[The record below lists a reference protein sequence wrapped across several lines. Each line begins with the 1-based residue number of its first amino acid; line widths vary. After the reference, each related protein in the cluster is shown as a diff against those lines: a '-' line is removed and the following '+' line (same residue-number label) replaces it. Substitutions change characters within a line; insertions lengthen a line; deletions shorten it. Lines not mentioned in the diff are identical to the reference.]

1 MVNSV
6 GGSVLSH
13 QLPVRGN
20 GLVTRYT
27 IEAGWAAGGG
37 LVFVLRI
44 KNYETLLYTTEFL
57 KNKHIFKDVEFPPL
71 IGNS

>member
-1 MVNSV
+1 MLVSFFRSLNSLLVMVNSV

-44 KNYETLLYTTEFL
+44 KNYETFLYTTEFL
-57 KNKHIFKDVEFPPL
+57 KK
-71 IGNS
+71 